1 MLRCIV
7 CASHSGEEQ
16 PGGTSDP
23 YEVASLYCRL
33 GETNQAL
40 EWLQKAYQERSP
52 RMEEL
57 KEEPA
62 FDNLRSDP
70 RFGDFLRRV
79 GLLQRCSGAAERC
92 WFSRC

>member
-1 MLRCIV
+1 VLRCIV
-7 CASHSGEEQ
+7 CASYSGEEQ

-79 GLLQRCSGAAERC
+79 GLLQR
-92 WFSRC
+92 